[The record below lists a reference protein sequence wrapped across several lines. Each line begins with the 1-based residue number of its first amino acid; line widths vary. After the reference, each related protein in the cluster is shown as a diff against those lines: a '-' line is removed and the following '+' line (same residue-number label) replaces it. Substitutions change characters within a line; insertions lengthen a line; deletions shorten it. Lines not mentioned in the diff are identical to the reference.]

1 MLPILKRLSLVL
13 LLVSQSLLAQ
23 TSVWQASNGENTV
36 YLAGTVHMLRAADYP
51 LPAAFDQAYAQADAL
66 YFEINIDDMNAVGA
80 QMTLMEQL
88 MYTDGRNIESVLSPE
103 AYDALTTFTADL
115 GVPMMILQNM
125 KPGMLVSTLEILSMQ
140 QLGFTPQGV
149 DMYFHQRAKA
159 DGKAIAGFETVE
171 QQIGFLAG
179 MGVGEESE
187 FIMMSLEELE
197 KISTDIEVLVGPWRS
212 GNTQQMNELF
222 VESMKNSAPE
232 AYDLLMA
239 SRNLDWMPEIEAM
252 FEDADTELVLVGVAH
267 LIGEDGLIQML
278 ENRGYRLNQL

>member
-171 QQIGFLAG
+171 QQIDFLAG

-222 VESMKNSAPE
+222 VESMKNSAPD

>member
-222 VESMKNSAPE
+222 VESMKNSAPD

>member
-171 QQIGFLAG
+171 QQIDFLAG

>member
-1 MLPILKRLSLVL
+1 
-13 LLVSQSLLAQ
+13 
-23 TSVWQASNGENTV
+23 
-36 YLAGTVHMLRAADYP
+36 
-51 LPAAFDQAYAQADAL
+51 
-66 YFEINIDDMNAVGA
+66 
-80 QMTLMEQL
+80 

>member
-171 QQIGFLAG
+171 QQIDFLAG

-197 KISTDIEVLVGPWRS
+197 KISTDIEILVGPWRS
-212 GNTQQMNELF
+212 GNSQQMNELF

>member
-1 MLPILKRLSLVL
+1 
-13 LLVSQSLLAQ
+13 
-23 TSVWQASNGENTV
+23 
-36 YLAGTVHMLRAADYP
+36 MLRAADYP

-103 AYDALTTFTADL
+103 AYDALTAFTADL

-179 MGVGEESE
+179 MGEGEESE
-187 FIMMSLEELE
+187 FIMMSLQELE
-197 KISTDIEVLVGPWRS
+197 KISTDIEILVGPWRS
-212 GNTQQMNELF
+212 GNSQQMNELY

-239 SRNLDWMPEIEAM
+239 SRNLKWMPEIEAM
-252 FEDADTELVLVGVAH
+252 FEDADTEMVLVGVAH
-267 LIGEDGLIQML
+267 LVGEDGLIQML
-278 ENRGYRLNQL
+278 RNRGFQLEQL

>member
-197 KISTDIEVLVGPWRS
+197 KISTDIEVLVGPGAVVTRS
-212 GNTQQMNELF
+212 
-222 VESMKNSAPE
+222 K
-232 AYDLLMA
+232 
-239 SRNLDWMPEIEAM
+239 
-252 FEDADTELVLVGVAH
+252 
-267 LIGEDGLIQML
+267 
-278 ENRGYRLNQL
+278 